1 MIHFTVDFGLGAGAG
16 FVAGAFCPAIG
27 RRIKALFVKDSY
39 ALKIDAAKV
48 QAKLEVI
55 QAKVIAA
62 AESEAKKALASANKV

>member
-27 RRIKALFVKDSY
+27 RKIKALFVKDSY
-39 ALKIDAAKV
+39 ALKVDVAKV

-55 QAKVIAA
+55 QAKVVAA
-62 AESEAKKALASANKV
+62 TEAETKKALASVNKV